1 MEIRIVI
8 DDRIV
13 SAVRRSRRPLAW
25 MLGAFAFGGGALAL
39 AAPVEDL
46 VTFEAG
52 DIISAADM
60 NANFAA
66 LRDAWNDHVIRQ
78 DMTISIANAD
88 GCGALVQA
96 LADLSEQVI
105 RQEATVTIELAPG
118 SYTCADTIY
127 LQHPQGGHIQIVGE
141 ARATVVLNFPADT
154 VGFANSHGHSVGRLA
169 SMTLT
174 GATGGAGVNARGP
187 RFQVEDLLIQGFDFG
202 VQAEQGGVLIGTGLE
217 LTGNTEGARVAT
229 GSYMTLTDTIAAE
242 NVRGFVIQTG
252 ASASLGD
259 CDAID
264 NEGSGF
270 STGGEAVIINSEA
283 AGNQIGFEAGARGA
297 ISGSNLTATGNYHG
311 FFAVYGGLISVN
323 SPTAN
328 GQEGYGFL
336 AEDFG
341 YLDLAQATAMGNLYG
356 FVANTGGKI
365 RTAGTETLGGNTT
378 ADYSPAPVSVN
389 TAASGIYD

>member
-127 LQHPQGGHIQIVGE
+127 LRHPQGGRIHIVGE

-169 SMTLT
+169 SMTLA

-187 RFQVEDLLIQGFDFG
+187 RFQVEDLLVQGFTVG
-202 VQAEQGGVLIGTGLE
+202 VEAEQGGVLIGSNLE
-217 LTGNTEGARVAT
+217 LTGNTYGAWVET
-229 GSYMTLTDTIAAE
+229 GGHMTLTDTMAAD
-242 NVRGFVIQTG
+242 NTSQGFVAMSG
-252 ASASLGD
+252 ASARFAS
-259 CDAID
+259 CQAID
-264 NEGSGF
+264 NASYGFLSGGHMVIYD
-270 STGGEAVIINSEA
+270 SEATGNAVGFRA
-283 AGNQIGFEAGARGA
+283 AGNAM
-297 ISGSNLTATGNYHG
+297 ISGWDLNATGNQHGFHAIYGGQITLDAPVATGNAFYG
-311 FFAVYGGLISVN
+311 FFAS
-323 SPTAN
+323 
-328 GQEGYGFL
+328 E
-336 AEDFG
+336 FG
-341 YLDLAQATAMGNLYG
+341 YLDLAGATATDNASG
-356 FVANTGGKI
+356 FVAQSGGRVRTGGS
-365 RTAGTETLGGNTT
+365 ETTSGNTS
-378 ADYSPAPVSVN
+378 DYSPAPVSVN
-389 TAASGIYD
+389 TAVGSIYD